1 MRRKRRSV
9 AATGT
14 TDALPIVLTTPGL
27 EIVGPV
33 TLNVT
38 LGFTDTTLDF
48 TTPLAGGFTLAK
60 VADGDAATFTG
71 VPALAEGVK
80 GYRIRLSADGKEI
93 KVVSKGF
100 MLIVR

>member
-1 MRRKRRSV
+1 VTLDTAGHSLGI
-9 AATGT
+9 TNC
-14 TDALPIVLTTPGL
+14 VLRATPGARA
-27 EIVGPV
+27 I
-33 TLNVT
+33 TLTGGGT

-48 TTPLAGGFTLAK
+48 TTPLAGGFTLAN

-100 MLIVR
+100 LLIVR